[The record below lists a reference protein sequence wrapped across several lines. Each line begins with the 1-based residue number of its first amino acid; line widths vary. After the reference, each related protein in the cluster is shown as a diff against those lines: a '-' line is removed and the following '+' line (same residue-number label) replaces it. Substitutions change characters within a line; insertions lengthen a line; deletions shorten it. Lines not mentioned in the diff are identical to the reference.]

1 MLKKIGIGLL
11 VILLILLAVGA
22 YLWRGNPADLPL
34 TATEGLDPTI
44 VEPEAESFPT
54 VDIAEPIGWPD
65 DASPKALDGLTVQR
79 FATGLDH
86 PRTMLTLPNGDVLV
100 AETNSPP
107 RDMGGIEGFVAK
119 ILFSKAGAGVP
130 SANRISLL
138 RDADGDGV
146 AEAKSVL
153 LEEGLDS
160 PSGMAWRD
168 GVLFVANHNAL
179 LAFPMPE
186 GATKVTAAPTKLMDL
201 PPGGNH
207 WMRNILLSPD
217 GSKIY
222 VAVGSASNIGEN
234 GMESEQGRA
243 TIWEYDLEK
252 NSQRMWGGGMR
263 NPNGMGW
270 NPSSGQLWTVVNE
283 RDMLGGDLVPD
294 YLTNVPI
301 GVQYGWPWLYWG
313 DHVDDR
319 VKAPRP
325 QFLAEYTRTPKYALG
340 AHTAPLGMVFAGE
353 GNRLGSNF
361 ANGAFV
367 ARHGSWNRKPLSGY
381 DVVFVRFDERGNPT
395 GDPVPVLTG
404 FLTEDGKTYGRPT
417 WVAFDG
423 NGALLVTD
431 DTAGIVWRVIDQ
443 SAAPAAAIKPNERGK
458 VPPDLPGRPKNGAF
472 GSDVI
477 REDTIRRGN

>member
-11 VILLILLAVGA
+11 VILLILVAVGA
-22 YLWRGNPADLPL
+22 YLWRGNPADLPI

-54 VDIAEPIGWPD
+54 VGIAEPVGWPD
-65 DASPKALDGLTVQR
+65 DAAPEAPDGLTVQR

-86 PRTMLTLPNGDVLV
+86 PRTILTLPNGDVLV

-107 RDMGGIEGFVAK
+107 REMGGIEGFVAK
-119 ILFSKAGAGVP
+119 LLFSKAGAGVS

-138 RDADGDGV
+138 RDGDGDGV
-146 AEAKSVL
+146 AESKSVL
-153 LEEGLDS
+153 LEYGLDS

-168 GVLFVANHNAL
+168 GVLFVANHDEL
-179 LAFPMPE
+179 LAFPMAE
-186 GATKVTAAPTKLMDL
+186 GATKVTGEPTKLMDL
-201 PPGGNH
+201 PPAGNH

-234 GMESEQGRA
+234 GMEAEQGRA
-243 TIWEYDLEK
+243 TIWEYNLETET
-252 NSQRMWGGGMR
+252 QRMWAGGLR
-263 NPNGMGW
+263 NPNGMAW
-270 NPSSGQLWTVVNE
+270 NPSSGELWTVVNE

-313 DHVDDR
+313 DNVDDR
-319 VKAPRP
+319 VEAPRP
-325 QFLAEYTRTPKYALG
+325 QFIAEYTRTPEYALG
-340 AHTAPLGMVFAGE
+340 AHTAPLGLVFAGE
-353 GNRLGSNF
+353 GNRLGSTF

-367 ARHGSWNRKPLSGY
+367 ARHGSWNRKPPSGY
-381 DVVFVRFDERGNPT
+381 DVVFVRFDSRGNPT
-395 GDPVPVLTG
+395 GDPIPVLTG
-404 FLTEDGKTYGRPT
+404 FLTGDGNTYGRPT
-417 WVAFDG
+417 WLAFDA

-431 DTAGIVWRVIDQ
+431 DTAGIVWRVIDRA
-443 SAAPAAAIKPNERGK
+443 AAPAATIERNERAP
-458 VPPDLPGRPKNGAF
+458 VPKNLPGRPKNGAF
-472 GSDVI
+472 GTDVI
-477 REDTIRRGN
+477 REDTVRKGN